1 MCLNASFIMFFRI
14 IVPNLTL
21 FRTYKVQNL
30 HRLSTRFLFFKVN
43 GCALKVGGRFLLR
56 SDRTGFPLHFREIHT
71 HVYSFP
77 FATSANKAYLCNR
90 KNK

>member
-14 IVPNLTL
+14 FVPNLTL

-43 GCALKVGGRFLLR
+43 GCALKVGRGSVPRPPVPNK
-56 SDRTGFPLHFREIHT
+56 SSI
-71 HVYSFP
+71 YS
-77 FATSANKAYLCNR
+77 S
-90 KNK
+90 